1 MRKAKELLRRQV
13 ASEVVASVPD
23 TEKGWVELRAW
34 CLRGRATCFRAQP
47 FTTRGEAR
55 YVARLAR
62 RRNWRSLIVV
72 TSRYHVTRAR
82 LLYSR
87 CYDGELT
94 VVGAT
99 PNHEPIG
106 VATRTIHEWG
116 GLLNALTFERD
127 C

>member
-1 MRKAKELLRRQV
+1 M
-13 ASEVVASVPD
+13 
-23 TEKGWVELRAW
+23 
-34 CLRGRATCFRAQP
+34 CFRAQP

-72 TSRYHVTRAR
+72 TSKYHVTRTK

-87 CYDGELT
+87 CYDGELM

-99 PNHEPIG
+99 PSHEPIG

-116 GLLNALTFERD
+116 GLLSALTFERD